1 MHVSAI
7 CSQILKRLSCIRHT
21 DPCRCFC
28 RCFFFFVPFA
38 LGKDSFL
45 YFLFCFMTAGEHC
58 LCTISNGHADII
70 MSVCPFPDDRHK
82 QIISCHFS
90 GIQADMLYRGSIPF
104 VHQYSTN
111 CSCKSSGCYLSHL
124 YAFSPSSFT
133 VSSITSRS
141 RK

>member
-58 LCTISNGHADII
+58 LCTISYGHADII

-90 GIQADMLYRGSIPF
+90 GIQADMLCYRLISLMG
-104 VHQYSTN
+104 QN
-111 CSCKSSGCYLSHL
+111 ASCCLRKSLCCYLFHL